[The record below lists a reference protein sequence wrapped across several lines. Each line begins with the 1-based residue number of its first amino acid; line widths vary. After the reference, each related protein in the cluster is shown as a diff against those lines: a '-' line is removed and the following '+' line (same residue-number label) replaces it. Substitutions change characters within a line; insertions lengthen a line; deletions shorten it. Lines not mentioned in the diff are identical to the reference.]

1 MPFINPPKTQRRAVH
16 GVLLLDKP
24 VGPSSTKVLGRVKG
38 IFRAQKAG
46 HGGTLDPM
54 ASGMLPILL
63 GDATKFA
70 QAGLD
75 ADKTYRAQIRL
86 GQTSD
91 TGDAEGQLS
100 QPQPVTC
107 SHEEI
112 QSVLQGCLGRQ
123 LQIPP
128 MYSALKHQGRPLYA
142 YAREGQAI
150 ARAGRDIVIHS
161 LALEAWNSP
170 DLTVTVRCSKGTY
183 IRTLAET
190 IGQRLGC
197 GGYLAGLRRTGLA
210 AFTEA
215 DMVCLD
221 ALDAVVAQH
230 PSPQQAHDTAP
241 DVRHLAALDR
251 LLLPVDALIAHWPEL
266 ALSDQQSQ
274 DFLHGRQLACTLA
287 MPQPPEG
294 QAIRI
299 KDSQQRFLGVAHFS
313 LGILRPKRLVASDP
327 SAFSSLGD
335 S

>member
-1 MPFINPPKTQRRAVH
+1 
-16 GVLLLDKP
+16 
-24 VGPSSTKVLGRVKG
+24 
-38 IFRAQKAG
+38 
-46 HGGTLDPM
+46 
-54 ASGMLPILL
+54 
-63 GDATKFA
+63 
-70 QAGLD
+70 
-75 ADKTYRAQIRL
+75 
-86 GQTSD
+86 
-91 TGDAEGQLS
+91 
-100 QPQPVTC
+100 
-107 SHEEI
+107 
-112 QSVLQGCLGRQ
+112 
-123 LQIPP
+123 

-150 ARAGRDIVIHS
+150 ARAGREILIHDI
-161 LALEAWNSP
+161 ALEAWNSP

-190 IGQRLGC
+190 IGERLGC

-215 DMVCLD
+215 DLVSLD
-221 ALDAVVAQH
+221 ALYATNYQH
-230 PSPQQAHDTAP
+230 PAPVQYPAPMQANDKTQESHQ
-241 DVRHLAALDR
+241 LAALDR

-266 ALSDQQSQ
+266 ALNAQQSQ
-274 DFLHGRQLACTLA
+274 DFLQGRQLACSLT

-299 KDSQQRFLGVAHFS
+299 KDSQQRFLGVAQFS

>member
-1 MPFINPPKTQRRAVH
+1 
-16 GVLLLDKP
+16 
-24 VGPSSTKVLGRVKG
+24 
-38 IFRAQKAG
+38 
-46 HGGTLDPM
+46 M

-75 ADKTYRAQIRL
+75 ADKSYRAQIRL

-100 QPQPVTC
+100 QSQPVAC

-112 QSVLQGCLGRQ
+112 QNVLRGCLGRQ
-123 LQIPP
+123 QQIPP

-150 ARAGRDIVIHS
+150 ARAGREILIHDI
-161 LALEAWNSP
+161 ALVAWNSP

-190 IGQRLGC
+190 IGERLGC
-197 GGYLAGLRRTGLA
+197 GGYLAGLHRTGLA

-215 DMVCLD
+215 DLVNLD
-221 ALDAVVAQH
+221 TLYAHTSQYPA
-230 PSPQQAHDTAP
+230 PQQANDTAQEL
-241 DVRHLAALDR
+241 RQLAALDR

-266 ALSDQQSQ
+266 ALNAQQSQ
-274 DFLHGRQLACTLA
+274 DFLQGRQLACSLT

-299 KDSQQRFLGVAHFS
+299 KDSQQRFLGVAQFS

-327 SAFSSLGD
+327 SALSSLGD